1 MEPRHHLETDATGYE
16 PLKGYDGYR
25 INCAR
30 GTIINARGWK
40 LGTPQNAGYLICTMG
55 GRMWLNHRLIY
66 THRHGNI
73 PAGMVI
79 DHKDNNKTNNSIDN
93 LQAITH
99 AENIKKAW
107 ESLDP
112 TKMNFAPRKIV
123 AVRLTDNQE
132 TSYSSIRK
140 AMTDLGV
147 AGTSIRY
154 CLAGKTKT
162 AYSPTKACRYAF
174 KLPPTSSSPPS
185 QVPELSSALPS
196 VSLPPSPEPSLLSV

>member
-1 MEPRHHLETDATGYE
+1 
-16 PLKGYDGYR
+16 
-25 INCAR
+25 
-30 GTIINARGWK
+30 
-40 LGTPQNAGYLICTMG
+40 
-55 GRMWLNHRLIY
+55 MWLNHRLIY

-79 DHKDNNKTNNSIDN
+79 DHKDNNKQNNSIDN

-99 AENIKKAW
+99 AANIKKAW

-112 TKMNFAPRKIV
+112 TTMNFAPRKIT

-132 TSYSSIRK
+132 TSYASIRR

-154 CLAGKTKT
+154 CLDGKTKT
-162 AYSPTKACRYAF
+162 AYSPTKACRYTF
-174 KLPPTSSSPPS
+174 KLPPVSSSLQTS
-185 QVPELSSALPS
+185 VPELSSTLPS
-196 VSLPPSPEPSLLSV
+196 VSSPPSPEPSLLSV